1 MFQWHFC
8 FLTCVIYIFIVS
20 FFFGGGGPVFKPC
33 CCLLEGSSHSSCSSE
48 GQRGSLNLYVNV
60 KRDGQNGGGVYFREF
75 GGSRASSP
83 SHVSV
88 FSRLFGQLL
97 SGEFLHICF
106 FIASYPPFI

>member
-1 MFQWHFC
+1 M
-8 FLTCVIYIFIVS
+8 
-20 FFFGGGGPVFKPC
+20 FKPC

-48 GQRGSLNLYVNV
+48 GQWGSLNLYVNV
-60 KRDGQNGGGVYFREF
+60 KRDEQSGGGVYFGEF

-88 FSRLFGQLL
+88 CSRLFRQLL